1 MRMPPRV
8 TLGRVRVRVSVRV
21 RVRVRVR
28 VEIAPRRGGDV
39 SAKGPRSLVII
50 IRITIN
56 LVNWLSMLVVNN
68 PVMPVTEKRSN
79 HQLQLVKKG
88 LQLTPVNVVTS

>member
-8 TLGRVRVRVSVRV
+8 TLGRVRVRVSVSV

-39 SAKGPRSLVII
+39 SAMEALIVRWLLP
-50 IRITIN
+50 IN
-56 LVNWLSMLVVNN
+56 LVNWL
-68 PVMPVTEKRSN
+68 
-79 HQLQLVKKG
+79 
-88 LQLTPVNVVTS
+88 